1 MTAHLGPT
9 EGRPPRSGAPATA
22 ELPGAAQALLDA
34 VMAISSDLD
43 LRAVLARIVE
53 SSTELTG
60 ARYGALGVVGAD
72 GHSLVDFV
80 TLGLEPAAAT
90 TLAEGLANGIG
101 LLAATA
107 DQSEV
112 LRLDDLATHPSFDG
126 YPADMPEVRTFLGA
140 PIRIRGTLFG
150 TLYLA
155 DKAGG
160 TAFTDQDELLVQGL
174 ATAAGFVIENARA
187 YGLSER
193 RRQWL
198 EAWAELA
205 DELQPPIELAEAL
218 QHLTRSVRTVSRA
231 LATAVV
237 RFGPEGG
244 RTISTERLEAG
255 VVHKLLDSVL
265 AEIDRV
271 GASGDLVQLR
281 VGDLA
286 ALAVPLR
293 AHLAAPGVLV
303 AVHDRF
309 PYPTQAEERE
319 LLSSFAE
326 QAALALDRVAAVSY
340 REELA
345 VTSDRERIARD
356 LHDTVIQ
363 RLFATGLQLQATA
376 MVTDRPEVAD
386 RLEQA
391 VGDLDLTIRDIRGT
405 IFELQHRH
413 AGSLRGEIRS
423 VVDEYAP
430 MLGFTPL
437 VRTSGPVD
445 TVVTAAVRAQL
456 VPVLRRAVSN
466 VAQHASAST
475 AEVDLAVSDDEVLLS
490 VVDDGEGLESWTH
503 PDRPDGGLDFARRQ
517 AEALGGSLELTPRE
531 PTGTSFVWRV
541 PLA

>member
-1 MTAHLGPT
+1 MTAHLAGA
-9 EGRPPRSGAPATA
+9 EGRAPRSGAAAPT
-22 ELPGAAQALLDA
+22 LPGAAQALLEA

-72 GHSLVDFV
+72 GHTLVDFV
-80 TLGLEPAAAT
+80 TKGLEPTAAT
-90 TLAEGLANGIG
+90 TLAESLANGIG

-126 YPADMPEVRTFLGA
+126 FPEDVPEVRTFLGA

-160 TAFTDQDELLVQGL
+160 TAFTDQDGLLVQGL

-218 QHLTRSVRTVSRA
+218 QHLARSVRTVSGA

-237 RFGPEGG
+237 RFGPDGG
-244 RTISTERLEAG
+244 RTVSTERLEAG
-255 VVHKLLDSVL
+255 VVHKLLDAVL
-265 AEIDRV
+265 AELEHL
-271 GASGDLVQLR
+271 GSPEDLAQVR
-281 VGDLA
+281 VGDLCGI
-286 ALAVPLR
+286 AVPLR

-309 PYPTQAEERE
+309 PYPSQVEERE
-319 LLSSFAE
+319 LLTSFAD
-326 QAALALDRVAAVSY
+326 QAALALDRVAAVAY

-376 MVTDRPEVAD
+376 MVSGRPEVAD

-413 AGSLRGEIRS
+413 AGSLRSEIRS

-430 MLGFTPL
+430 LLGFNPV
-437 VRTSGPVD
+437 VRTTGPVD
-445 TVVTAAVRAQL
+445 TVVTAALRAQL

-466 VAQHASAST
+466 VAQHAGAST
-475 AEVDLAVSDDEVLLS
+475 VEVELTVGDEEVRLAVL
-490 VVDDGEGLESWTH
+490 DDGEGLESWAE
-503 PDRPDGGLDFARRQ
+503 PGPPGGGLDFARRQ
-517 AEALGGSLELTPRE
+517 AEALGGALELGPRE
-531 PTGTSFVWRV
+531 PAGTSFVWRV
-541 PLA
+541 PLT